1 MAKYN
6 MINSSSFTSNTT
18 SGTGN
23 RNLTATELYSLID
36 GVLDTTEVTLTGSDI
51 LCLDIDLGYRLKI
64 DSILL
69 YAGDLT
75 KLSNINFYFK
85 NYEADSYTTCSKSSS
100 INSYVG
106 TAPSPSAP
114 RYIRC
119 TVSGIDIGINEL
131 QVLNDDNIIAF
142 GVDGNVTDT
151 MLEDAPEGVYGDIQ
165 SIEIYNNTNSDM
177 PANAYVC
184 VDYTGKIDDTY
195 IDISSTE
202 DGSFYNLSD
211 GDFTETWRTSGTHN
225 GTKIVTGVGSALL
238 CLSNSEDA
246 VVKGYLGELPN
257 ILCTYPKKPFGVYS
271 ATAFD
276 HVTGRLYVAFW
287 PGVDTT
293 GSAIDLWYY
302 IATTNV
308 WVFRGTLVSSL
319 WNTNYI
325 SMCCD
330 DNGVYFLT
338 TISPY
343 TTIYILKHTSSG
355 ALGNLVTLSTF
366 TISSTSPQFSYF
378 YIIADFKG
386 NIWIKSNYNPYTD
399 VRSLF
404 KFVISTLVITS
415 MSNSF
420 YNVSGDQT
428 STPDILTYDVVRDR
442 IYSMHVEHSTY
453 TNGYYLE
460 MYDVVS
466 NTWTTQYLNYGNITG
481 VNTNYYMS
489 FCCHNEILYFHS
501 ANYDGIV
508 YIYNLN
514 TGIKSTVPVGF
525 HVKTGISNK
534 VIALDPLTLEDTYSL
549 LVIGGYTD
557 DYSVFGYNNSFITN
571 TLITG
576 VYTSPIIALED
587 PNSASYFK
595 IETSSTPGITNV
607 SRYSEIQDGIIEVRS
622 STTSPLPVEAVF
634 WSSRDSSYVT
644 NARIDCN
651 TMITSYYTNI
661 YGYLHSVAMVSFC
674 RQTSNIIVL
683 YIGVYY
689 STYHTVYIKYDLL
702 GNQIKYLTW
711 QTYVGYITYMVCDN
725 ADGIWVYDTNTETL
739 KHYDHNFVLK
749 ASVFVQGFR
758 GLCNENLSGGA
769 WYTSSVSKSLVH
781 IDYNCNTVVVK
792 ALTDPYEVC
801 ETLDNGCWVID
812 LSDTLYGKT
821 IKRYSTSG
829 ELIITIKV
837 TKLFKKITADLV
849 GGFYALSF
857 DSPQCV
863 DHYDKEGNLTMSI
876 KDIYNETHISG
887 GSKGVILYSSTLL
900 RVRYVSLQ
908 TKNIVWTKFNTG
920 LTYPNGSFAPPILA
934 TFRIEDQ
941 QKYTDVVDHL
951 PLSYDPLWNLSTGTL
966 PWKDVDKDGYFL
978 IKKKYHQVR
987 LTLSS
992 NNHIYTPYVLKAIMA
1007 PAVCIS
1013 NILPHQSKP
1022 LFVRSNIPQGSEAYQ
1037 TVTRIKVWWDV
1048 ETV

>member
-1 MAKYN
+1 MTKYN
-6 MINSSSFTSNTT
+6 MINSSYFTSNTT

-23 RNLTATELYSLID
+23 RNLTATELYSLTD
-36 GVLDTTEVTLTGSDI
+36 GVLDTIGVTVTGSDI

-69 YAGDLT
+69 YASDLT
-75 KLSNINFYFK
+75 KLPNINFYFK
-85 NYEADSYTTCSKSSS
+85 NYETDSYIICSKSSS

-106 TAPSPSAP
+106 TTPSPSAP
-114 RYIRC
+114 RYVRC
-119 TVSGIDIGINEL
+119 TVSGTDIGINEL

-142 GVDGNVTDT
+142 GVDGNTTST
-151 MLEDAPEGVYGDIQ
+151 MLESAPEGIYGDIQ
-165 SIEIYNNTNSDM
+165 TIEIYNNTDSDI

-195 IDISSTE
+195 IDISANE
-202 DGSFYNLSD
+202 GGPFYNLAD

-225 GTKIVTGVGSALL
+225 GTTSVTGVVGALL
-238 CLSNSEDA
+238 CIDHVDEIC
-246 VVKGYLGELPN
+246 KEYLGKLPN
-257 ILCTYPKKPFGVYS
+257 ILCTYPKKPFGLYS
-271 ATAFD
+271 STAFD
-276 HVTGRLYVAFW
+276 HTTGRLYVAFW
-287 PGVDTT
+287 QGTSST

-302 IATTNV
+302 TAATNI
-308 WVFRGTLVSSL
+308 WVFKGTLVSPFWHTS
-319 WNTNYI
+319 YI

-330 DNGVYFLT
+330 NNGVYFLT

-343 TTIYILKHTSSG
+343 TTIYILKHDPSG

-366 TISSTSPQFSYF
+366 TISDYYPQSTCF

-386 NIWIKSNYNPYTD
+386 NIWIKSNTHVQAWTKYF
-399 VRSLF
+399 F

-415 MSNSF
+415 MSNIF
-420 YNVSGDQT
+420 YSAPSNTVGALC
-428 STPDILTYDVVRDR
+428 ILAYNIDSDR
-442 IYSMHVEHSTY
+442 IYSMNTENSSY
-453 TNGYYLE
+453 TNAYNIE

-466 NTWTTQYLNYGNITG
+466 DTWVIQYLNYGIITG
-481 VNTNYYMS
+481 VNTNYDVF
-489 FCCHNEILYFHS
+489 FCCHNEVLYFHS
-501 ANYDGIV
+501 ANYGGII
-508 YIYNLN
+508 YIYDLT
-514 TGIKSTVPVGF
+514 TGIKSTVPTGF
-525 HVKTGISNK
+525 YVKTGISNK

-557 DYSVFGYNNSFITN
+557 DYSVFGYNNPFITD
-571 TLITG
+571 TLRICA
-576 VYTSPIIALED
+576 YTSPIIALED
-587 PNSASYFK
+587 PNSASYFS

-607 SRYSEIQDGIIEVRS
+607 SKHREIQDGVIEVRS

-634 WSSRDSSYVT
+634 WSSHHLNYIN

-651 TMITSYYTNI
+651 TLVTAYTRTAQYN
-661 YGYLHSVAMVSFC
+661 LNLACSMSFC
-674 RQTSNIIVL
+674 RQTTNITM
-683 YIGVYY
+683 VYSVTY
-689 STYHTVYIKYDLL
+689 YPTKPFFIRYDILGNTLVSLLSTYDF
-702 GNQIKYLTW
+702 GN
-711 QTYVGYITYMVCDN
+711 ITYMSCDN
-725 ADGIWVYDTNTETL
+725 YDGFWAYSPGTTTL
-739 KHYDHNFVLK
+739 HHADHNFVLK
-749 ASVFVQGFR
+749 ASVFVLGFR

-781 IDYNCNTVVVK
+781 IDYNCNTIV
-792 ALTDPYEVC
+792 ARTLLDPYEVC

-812 LSDTLYGKT
+812 LLDDLYGKT

-829 ELIITIKV
+829 ELVTTIKV

-857 DSPQCV
+857 DSLQCL

-887 GSKGVILYSSTLL
+887 GPNGVILYSSTLL

-908 TKNIVWTKFNTG
+908 TKNIVWTKFNTD

-934 TFRIEDQ
+934 TFRMEDQ
-941 QKYTDVVDHL
+941 QKYTNVAKHV

-992 NNHIYTPYVLKAIMA
+992 SNSIDTPYVLKAIMA

-1022 LFVRSNIPQGSEAYQ
+1022 LFIRSNIPQGSEAYQ